1 VSNEFVALCDQEGMV
16 CDMVHPTTS
25 PIAERMNITIMDMV
39 ISMLGNKC
47 LPKELLGDVV
57 SSVTYVL
64 NICPKRLKGIT
75 PKKCWSG
82 NKSSVIHFKEFD
94 SIA

>member
-1 VSNEFVALCDQEGMV
+1 
-16 CDMVHPTTS
+16 
-25 PIAERMNITIMDMV
+25 MDMV

-64 NICPKRLKGIT
+64 NICPNKEIKGHHT
-75 PKKCWSG
+75 PKKCWSR
-82 NKSSVIHFKEFD
+82 NKFSVSHFKEFGL
-94 SIA
+94 IACRHVLINQEGNLMINQIK